1 MHVVFGWHLDGPTF
15 PETPDGSDFALDGLV
30 VGPLGLLDMLET
42 RLGLN
47 GPSVPAALRIAQYL
61 ARLRAID
68 DGNHFYSSSRI
79 ADEWSTAR
87 LVLSWRDELVS
98 AGWSL
103 KAATWQSS
111 RLDTLARVEAVEELP
126 LGPGVPDRV
135 RSVAAKVKDARTVEK
150 LTLVDAP
157 ESLPLVWRKLFDA
170 LAEAGAEIAQPT
182 SRPRAVTS
190 DLTRVQAVLRGEPSK
205 PLSGDGSFCIVQTD
219 DELVAADI
227 AAEWLAAAPS
237 ENDDLVIIRQGDS
250 TVFDAAC
257 RRLGLPRPGG
267 SEKSPFRGALQVL
280 PLAFET
286 AWAPLDAARLLELLV
301 MRGSPIPY
309 RTGRY
314 FADVLRDY
322 PGSGGRRWADAWEK
336 AEEGLRNDLST
347 GDEADAGIAHKVHA
361 SLREWR
367 QWLEPQ
373 RFDRDTGIAV
383 NAADEV
389 CRRVQRW
396 ALRRAAGTDD
406 SVYRQAAN
414 AAAALADT
422 IAASRM
428 ETIPKPQLD
437 RMIDAVVA
445 EGTGRPGTLAEA
457 ATWTTVDDPSQIW
470 SSCKSVL
477 WWGFLDHGKSVTRS
491 PWSEAEQ
498 SELSAAGSAIVP
510 DVDLLSLRLAAQR
523 RALLHAV
530 DRVLLVAPAM
540 SAGVVS
546 ATHPIWHEL
555 ARLEERDHAM
565 VDGRRLRHAER
576 VALAERKWQLHPV
589 KTSTVPGARREWTI
603 LGDLIGPRKTE
614 SATSLEDLLGC
625 PMKWVLEHRAGI
637 RESVL
642 LDMADDNRLKGNIA
656 HDVLAHFLAAA
667 IPEHE
672 QKVRIA
678 VEALLDAMLPA
689 IGSPLLLRGRSR
701 DRDDVR
707 RNTIESA
714 VSLFHLLRDNRFT
727 VSATERRIE
736 TPLNEQTTL
745 VGVIDLEIKTSNKQ
759 PVIIDFKWSNNDR
772 YRRAEIEEAR
782 PIQLATYARLLND
795 DEDMD
800 FTPAA
805 YFMLKQRRLL
815 AVDTEPFP
823 VRFRIGGSD
832 LKAVW
837 QSIASDRHRLLDELG
852 NGHIVATGVP
862 PEATVGEGPMEAD
875 IAITVEPPC
884 RVCAYGRL
892 CGQRSVQ

>member
-15 PETPDGSDFALDGLV
+15 PETPDGSDFALDGVV
-30 VGPLGLLDMLET
+30 VGPLGLLDILET

-47 GPSVPAALRIAQYL
+47 GPGAPAALRIAQYL
-61 ARLRAID
+61 ACLRSID
-68 DGNHFYSSSRI
+68 DGNQFYSGSRA

-98 AGWSL
+98 TGWSPM
-103 KAATWQSS
+103 AASWQSP
-111 RLDTLARVEAVEELP
+111 RLDTLARVEAVKNLP
-126 LGPGVPDRV
+126 LESGVPDRV
-135 RSVAAKVKDARTVEK
+135 RSVAAKVKDAGTIEK

-157 ESLPLVWRKLFDA
+157 ESLPLVWRELFDA
-170 LAEAGAEIAQPT
+170 LAEAGAEIARPT
-182 SRPRAVTS
+182 SRPRAARS
-190 DLTRVQAVLRGEPSK
+190 DLTRVQAVLTGEPSE

-219 DELVAADI
+219 DELVAANI

-267 SEKSPFRGALQVL
+267 SEKSPFRGALQAL

-347 GDEADAGIAHKVHA
+347 SDEADTGIKHKVDA
-361 SLREWR
+361 SLGEWR
-367 QWLEPQ
+367 QWLEPR
-373 RFDRDTGIAV
+373 RFERDTGIAA

-422 IAASRM
+422 IAASGL
-428 ETIPKPQLD
+428 EIIPKPQLD

-445 EGTGRPGTLAEA
+445 EGIGRPGTIAEA

-470 SSCKSVL
+470 SRCHSVL
-477 WWGFLDHGKSVTRS
+477 WWGFFDPGQLVMRS
-491 PWSEAEQ
+491 PWSEAER

-510 DVDLLSLRLAAQR
+510 ADDVLSLRLAAQR
-523 RALLHAV
+523 RALLNAA
-530 DRVLLVAPAM
+530 DRVLLVTPAL
-540 SAGVVS
+540 SAGVAH

-555 ARLEERDHAM
+555 ARLEERDRAM
-565 VDGRRLRHAER
+565 VDGRGLRHAER
-576 VALAERKWQLHPV
+576 VSLVEREWQPHPV
-589 KTSTVPGARREWTI
+589 ETGTMPGSRRDWTVPS
-603 LGDLIGPRKTE
+603 DLIGPRKTE
-614 SATSLEDLLGC
+614 SATSLESLLGC

-637 RESVL
+637 HESVL

-656 HDVLAHFLAAA
+656 HDVLAHFFAAA
-667 IPEHE
+667 IPENE
-672 QKVRIA
+672 QGVRTI
-678 VEALLDAMLPA
+678 VEALLDSMLPE
-689 IGSPLLLRGRSR
+689 IGSPLLLPGRLR
-701 DRDDVR
+701 DREEVR

-714 VSLFHLLRDNRFT
+714 VTLFHLLHENRLT
-727 VSATERRIE
+727 VTATERRIE
-736 TPLNEQTTL
+736 TPLDDQTAL
-745 VGVIDLEIKTSNKQ
+745 AGVVDLEVATSNGQ
-759 PVIIDFKWSNNDR
+759 PAIVDLKWSNSDR

-782 PIQLATYARLLND
+782 PIQLATYARLMNG
-795 DEDMD
+795 DEETG
-800 FTPAA
+800 FAPAA

-815 AVDTEPFP
+815 AVDAEPFP
-823 VRFRIGGSD
+823 ARFRVGGSD
-832 LKAVW
+832 LKAIW
-837 QSIASDRHRLLDELG
+837 QAIATARQRLLDDLG
-852 NGHIVATGVP
+852 KGRIVATGIP
-862 PEATVGEGPMEAD
+862 TKATVGEEPVEVD
-875 IAITVEPPC
+875 TAITVEPPC
-884 RVCAYGRL
+884 RFCSYGRL
-892 CGQRSVQ
+892 CGRRSVQ